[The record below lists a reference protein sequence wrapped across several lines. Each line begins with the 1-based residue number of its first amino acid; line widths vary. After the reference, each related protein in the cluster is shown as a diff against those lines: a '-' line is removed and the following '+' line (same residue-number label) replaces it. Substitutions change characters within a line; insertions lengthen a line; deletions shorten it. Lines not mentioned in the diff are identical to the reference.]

1 MNVQIPSISNIEYH
15 TLCVMSH
22 VTWSVQLARP
32 DHHQL
37 QEDEH
42 WGHHLK
48 ITLGQLQSSSISKFQ
63 IHQLDPLPHLTVVKL
78 ADVLQLVAEQ
88 ELEHKQQTC
97 HGEREVN
104 TDL

>member
-15 TLCVMSH
+15 TLCVTSH

-32 DHHQL
+32 DHHKL

-42 WGHHLK
+42 WGHHLN
-48 ITLGQLQSSSISKFQ
+48 ITLAQCLVFHILKCQ
-63 IHQLDPLPHLTVVKL
+63 IHQLDPRPHLTIVQL

-88 ELEHKQQTC
+88 ELEHKQQT
-97 HGEREVN
+97 
-104 TDL
+104 